1 MNLTHY
7 IDSQGVS
14 RCGTLDTSSAPT
26 EYSSVNNL
34 DTVVPC
40 NAMVSVKFYRST
52 EENLGLGHSIIIL
65 FLDNKVIYDV
75 IYNQFPL
82 RNFDGNKG
90 WYRRVTVE
98 ECHVSIS
105 LRLATCVS
113 TSIMRSV
120 MRWKGLTCN
129 MKTCVS

>member
-1 MNLTHY
+1 MAKAT
-7 IDSQGVS
+7 
-14 RCGTLDTSSAPT
+14 
-26 EYSSVNNL
+26 
-34 DTVVPC
+34 
-40 NAMVSVKFYRST
+40 
-52 EENLGLGHSIIIL
+52 SIIIL

-120 MRWKGLTCN
+120 MRWKGLTC
-129 MKTCVS
+129 MLLVRALMPEGDLDQGK